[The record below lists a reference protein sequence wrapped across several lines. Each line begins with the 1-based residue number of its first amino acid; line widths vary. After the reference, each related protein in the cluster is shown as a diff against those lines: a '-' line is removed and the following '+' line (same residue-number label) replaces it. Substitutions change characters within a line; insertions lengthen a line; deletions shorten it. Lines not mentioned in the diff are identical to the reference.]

1 MAVLL
6 WVPQL
11 RRVHRISAGRPV
23 ASLWRN
29 PIAWA
34 ITAFMA
40 AQSFIFYTFTAWLP
54 EFLVDRG
61 MSASS
66 AGAVL
71 ALGQVAGLVMSLLA
85 PIVAGRFADQRV
97 VTMAALGLTA
107 AGFVGLLTTTTAPTL
122 WTMLVMAGPGASI
135 SLALLFMVLRSTSTD
150 QTSQVSGMAQSV
162 GYVVAAIG
170 PVAIGALHDVTGS
183 WTVAMGVL
191 SLVLIPQAVSALWA
205 ARDVTMDGHQKS
217 R

>member
-1 MAVLL
+1 
-6 WVPQL
+6 
-11 RRVHRISAGRPV
+11 
-23 ASLWRN
+23 
-29 PIAWA
+29 
-34 ITAFMA
+34 
-40 AQSFIFYTFTAWLP
+40 
-54 EFLVDRG
+54 
-61 MSASS
+61 
-66 AGAVL
+66 
-71 ALGQVAGLVMSLLA
+71 
-85 PIVAGRFADQRV
+85 
-97 VTMAALGLTA
+97 
-107 AGFVGLLTTTTAPTL
+107 
-122 WTMLVMAGPGASI
+122 
-135 SLALLFMVLRSTSTD
+135 MVLRSTSTD